1 MSWGAA
7 LQRGWITFDYGYLL
21 PFLARM
27 PVRVGRGLAILRGW
41 IYDSLARDWRQF
53 SFADDGLLL
62 RTHQT
67 LAELMPHA
75 DSAAIRRAV
84 RRRYAM
90 QSLEELEAAWLS
102 CRDLAHWP
110 VEYVGLDAVLAT
122 LKAHG
127 RAVFVTAHFSS
138 SVVGTIHLHR
148 LGIPVLGMSSNVVE
162 DPRVHP
168 AIGQFYR
175 RKYAAMARYLRGGKI
190 LDRQGNAR
198 EFINFLKSGGAV
210 VIVGDL
216 PPDPNEAPL
225 EIRFLGKVRGF
236 ASGAARMA
244 EIARAPLLSFVCEYT
259 PRGYRV
265 TFSAPQ
271 QQPYALIE
279 THIANDPA
287 AWWAADLLPLLP
299 LGRQTNN

>member
-1 MSWGAA
+1 
-7 LQRGWITFDYGYLL
+7 LDYCYLL
-21 PFLARM
+21 PFLARI

-41 IYDSLARDWRQF
+41 IYCSLERDWRQF
-53 SFADDGLLL
+53 SFADEDLLL
-62 RTHQT
+62 RTRQA
-67 LAELMPHA
+67 LKELMPQA
-75 DSAAIRRAV
+75 NGAAIRRAV

-102 CRDLAHWP
+102 CRDLSHWP
-110 VEYVGLDAVLAT
+110 VEYVGLDAVLAA
-122 LKAHG
+122 LKEHG

-138 SVVGTIHLHR
+138 SVVGTIHLHQ

-168 AIGQFYR
+168 AIGHFYR
-175 RKYAAMARYLRGGKI
+175 RKYAAMAPYLRGGRI

-198 EFINFLKSGGAV
+198 EFIKFLKSGGAV

-216 PPDPNEAPL
+216 PPDPNEEPL
-225 EIRFLGKVRGF
+225 EVCFLGKVRGF

-265 TFSAPQ
+265 TFSAEQ
-271 QQPYALIE
+271 QSPYELIE
-279 THIANDPA
+279 KHIANDPG

-299 LGRQTNN
+299 LGRETNN